1 MFKQEFMKWLV
12 GGILAGLTAFLVAC
26 RKHIVN
32 FFNYERKIH
41 KDKLLSDVYTKLDG
55 IQKKMISNDTD
66 LAEYMTSHE
75 EMILDRIE
83 EVKEEL
89 TAILLPIQNATL
101 SSHYERL
108 IKKCKYYIQKGE
120 ITADELDELEIDY
133 QTYKLLGGNLLLYH
147 FGFFP
152 FHLKR
157 QLPSLKQVPSC

>member
-1 MFKQEFMKWLV
+1 MLKQEFMKWLV
-12 GGILAGLTAFLVAC
+12 GGILAGLTALLVAC

-83 EVKEEL
+83 DVKEEL

-120 ITADELDELEIDY
+120 ITTDELDELEIDY
-133 QTYKLLGGNLLLYH
+133 QTYKLLGGNGH
-147 FGFFP
+147 MDMWMNRV
-152 FHLKR
+152 R
-157 QLPSLKQVPSC
+157 QLPIK